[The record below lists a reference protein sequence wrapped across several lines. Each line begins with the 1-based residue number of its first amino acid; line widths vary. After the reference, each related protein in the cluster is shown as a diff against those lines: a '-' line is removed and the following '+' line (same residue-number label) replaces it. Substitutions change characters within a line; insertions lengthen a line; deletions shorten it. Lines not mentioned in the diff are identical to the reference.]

1 MTKKQLFKKLKAN
14 GLPQKSGD
22 WKDYE
27 LGKSMIHTGKF
38 RDGEEYETLIKWVAE
53 YIGV

>member
-27 LGKSMIHTGKF
+27 MGKALVF
-38 RDGEEYETLIKWVAE
+38 RGQFLEVAAYERIISWLAE
-53 YIGV
+53 YFRV

>member
-22 WKDYE
+22 WHDYE
-27 LGKSMIHTGKF
+27 MGKVVVFKGQF
-38 RDGEEYETLIKWVAE
+38 LEVAAYERIISWLAE
-53 YIGV
+53 YFNV